1 MATSLKWLNTLDC
14 TLHTIRF
21 IKHHYLLILAL
32 GLVAAFGRIIQLKA
46 FGPVSP
52 LSFTLLEIVIESSRI
67 LLFLYVLG
75 LSNIKSGILK
85 TLHLFTDKRG
95 RKQTWLAA
103 LRTIRARWFA
113 LLINLGMF
121 ACIALLF
128 NLFID
133 HIAYQTCLLLTLK
146 DHQVVAQQSSAW
158 TVILFFKN
166 LSVIPFT
173 IVFEVLFLLWLTNRL
188 PKSLT

>member
-1 MATSLKWLNTLDC
+1 M
-14 TLHTIRF
+14 
-21 IKHHYLLILAL
+21 ILAL
-32 GLVAAFGRIIQLKA
+32 GLVAAFGRAIQLKA

-52 LSFTLLEIVIESSRI
+52 LSHTLLEIVIESSRI

-75 LSNIKSGILK
+75 LSNIRSGFLK
-85 TLHLFTDKRG
+85 ILHLFTNKPG
-95 RKQTWLAA
+95 RRQTWHTAI
-103 LRTIRARWFA
+103 RTIRGRWLA
-113 LLINLGMF
+113 LLINLGVF
-121 ACIALLF
+121 ACIAFLF

-146 DHQVVAQQSSAW
+146 DHQVVDQQSSAW

-188 PKSLT
+188 PKSVAYSSFSK